1 MHFFVERDLM
11 RQELSI
17 TQAIVE
23 KKTTVAI
30 LINVLLRVE
39 KNKLQLTATDLDV
52 TYHAK
57 VPVEV
62 KKDGGATVMASKLAE
77 IFALLPENRVEMK
90 LKDNGRLLISSGAV
104 NYELAILPPE
114 DYPKVPRCDDASGI
128 NVSYELLQ
136 KGMVRTIPS
145 VSMDEYRYQL
155 GGVCFKIAEGKLEL
169 ASTDG
174 HRLNRV
180 ILPADMEKGCV
191 FPEGIVPRKA
201 CYELTKMDGEE
212 SCRIGHQEQFVT
224 FRLKNR
230 ELIARKLQNK
240 FPDYTS
246 YVTQFGDKEL
256 VLDRDGF
263 FEAVRRVSIL
273 GSGKYYGI
281 RFYISPGKLKL
292 DGSHP
297 DIGEAIETLEVAY
310 KGESMQIGFNSKYL
324 LDFLGSISGG
334 PITLYLKDSNSK
346 GVFLPQDASIDHV
359 YVLMPMTL

>member
-11 RQELSI
+11 RQEMSI

-30 LINVLLRVE
+30 LVNVLLRVD
-39 KNKLQLTATDLDV
+39 KNTLQLTATDLDV

-57 VPVEV
+57 LPVEV
-62 KKDGGATVMASKLAE
+62 KKEGGATVLASKLAE

-114 DYPKVPRCDDASGI
+114 DYPKVPRCDDGHGI
-128 NVSYELLQ
+128 KVAYELLQ

-155 GGVCFKIAEGKLEL
+155 GGVCFKMAEGKLEL

-180 ILPADMEKGCV
+180 ILPAEVEKGYV

-201 CYELTKMDGEE
+201 CHELTKMDGEDT
-212 SCRIGHQEQFVT
+212 CHVGHQDQFIT
-224 FRLKNR
+224 FRFKNR

-246 YVTQFGDKEL
+246 YVTQFGEKDL
-256 VLDRDGF
+256 VIERDAL

-281 RFYISPGKLKL
+281 RFFINTGKLKL

-297 DIGEAIETLEVAY
+297 DIGEAIETLEIDY
-310 KGESMQIGFNSKYL
+310 KGEPMQIGFNSKYL
-324 LDFLGSISGG
+324 LDFLNSIAAG
-334 PITLYLKDSNSK
+334 PIKMHLKDSNSK

>member
-1 MHFFVERDLM
+1 MHLFVERDLM

-30 LINVLLRVE
+30 LVNVLLRAE
-39 KNKLQLTATDLDV
+39 KNTLNLTATDLDV
-52 TYHAK
+52 TYHARI
-57 VPVEV
+57 PVEV
-62 KKDGGATVMASKLAE
+62 KKEGGATVLASKLSE
-77 IFALLPENRVEMK
+77 IFALLPENRVELQ

-114 DYPKVPRCDDASGI
+114 DYPKVPRCDDGHGI
-128 NVSYELLQ
+128 KVSRDRLQ
-136 KGMVRTIPS
+136 RGLARTIPS

-155 GGVCFKIAEGKLEL
+155 GGVCFKCSDGKLEL

-180 ILPADMEKGCV
+180 ILPAESEKGYA

-201 CYELTKMDGEE
+201 CHELTKMEGEE
-212 SCRIGHQEQFVT
+212 FCHVGHQDQFIT
-224 FRLKNR
+224 FRFQDR

-240 FPDYTS
+240 FPDYTA
-246 YVTQFGDKEL
+246 YITQFGEKEVGL
-256 VLDRDGF
+256 QRDTF

-281 RFYISPGKLKL
+281 RFFLSPGKLKL

-297 DIGEAIETLEVAY
+297 DIGEAIETMEVDY
-310 KGESMQIGFNSKYL
+310 KGEQIQIGFNSKYL
-324 LDFLGSISGG
+324 LDFLASVPSTAIK
-334 PITLYLKDSNSK
+334 IYLKDSNSK
-346 GVFLPQDASIDHV
+346 GVFIPQDETLDHV

>member
-30 LINVLLRVE
+30 LVNVLLRAE
-39 KNKLQLTATDLDV
+39 KNKLHVTATDLDV

-57 VPVEV
+57 ISVDV
-62 KKDGGATVMASKLAE
+62 KKEGGATVLASKLAE

-104 NYELAILPPE
+104 DYELAILPPE
-114 DYPKVPRCDDASGI
+114 DYPKVPRCDDTHAMK
-128 NVSYELLQ
+128 VSYDLLQ

-155 GGVCFKIAEGKLEL
+155 GGVCFKALEGKLEL

-180 ILPADMEKGCV
+180 ILPTEVEKGYV

-201 CYELTKMDGEE
+201 CHELTKMNGEDV
-212 SCRIGHQEQFVT
+212 CHVGHQDQFVT
-224 FRLKNR
+224 FRFKNR

-246 YVTQFGDKEL
+246 YITQFGEKEL
-256 VLDRDGF
+256 MLERDAF

-281 RFYISPGKLKL
+281 KFFISPGKLKL

-297 DIGEAIETLEVAY
+297 DIGEAIETLEIAY
-310 KGESMQIGFNSKYL
+310 KGDPMQIGFNSKYL
-324 LDFLGSISGG
+324 LDFLGSIAAGS
-334 PITLYLKDSNSK
+334 LKLFLKDSNSK
-346 GVFLPQDASIDHV
+346 GVFIPQDASIDHL